1 MALADVDAAVMGKTL
16 VVIVVALL
24 LGVAALPTA
33 ALSAPGGPAIDAQ
46 QDEPGNASIAPGEA
60 FAGAVGVQREEL
72 DGEVET
78 RAYGLSIAAVRSES
92 GKAQIVANRT
102 QMLERRLDRLH
113 AQQQALRQ
121 AHQNGTITNGRYR
134 AEMAQVAARIHT
146 VQRLLNQSESTAR
159 SLPQPVRERHG
170 INVSAIERLRTNARN
185 LTGPEVAAIARS
197 IAGPPFDGPIRRG
210 PPGRAPGD
218 GNVSDRGDGPGNN
231 GGPGQGGPPTN
242 ASDREGGPPVNT
254 TDRGGGPPDDAGNRT
269 GRPDK

>member
-60 FAGAVGVQREEL
+60 FAGAVGVQRQEL

-78 RAYGLSIAAVRSES
+78 RAYGLSIAAARSES

-102 QMLERRLDRLH
+102 QMHERRLDRLH
-113 AQQQALRQ
+113 TQQQALRQ
-121 AHQNGTITNGRYR
+121 AHQNGTIANGRYR
-134 AEMAQVAARIHT
+134 AEMAQIAARIHT

-185 LTGPEVAAIARS
+185 LTGPEVAAITRS
-197 IAGPPFDGPIRRG
+197 IAGPPFDGPMRRG
-210 PPGRAPGD
+210 PPDRGPGD
-218 GNVSDRGDGPGNN
+218 GNVSDRGDGPGSN

-242 ASDREGGPPVNT
+242 ASDRGGGPPVNT